1 MSSKNIH
8 SKKYDI
14 IVIGAGHAGIEAAL
28 ASARLGC
35 QTLILTINLDT
46 IGLMSCNPAIGG
58 PAKSQLVK
66 EIDALGGQMGITT
79 DLTFLQTKMLNT
91 AKGPAVHALRAQ
103 SDRLQYHQVMKRL
116 LEEQKNLD
124 LKQGMVEEILTNK
137 TRNSQLATI
146 GVRTKLETIYH
157 GKTVVVTTGTFLKGR
172 IHTGMVHMES
182 GRAGQ
187 FPAG

>member
-66 EIDALGGQMGITT
+66 EIDALGGQIGISA
-79 DLTFLQTKMLNT
+79 DLTFLQMKTLNT
-91 AKGPAVHALRAQ
+91 TKGDAVHSLRAQ
-103 SDRLQYHQVMKRL
+103 SDRDLYHLVMKNI
-116 LEEQKNLD
+116 LEEEKNLD
-124 LKQGMVEEILTNK
+124 LKQDIVDEILARNGKIEGVK
-137 TRNSQLATI
+137 TALGI
-146 GVRTKLETIYH
+146 IYES
-157 GKTVVVTTGTFLKGR
+157 KTVIITTGTFLNGV
-172 IHTGMVHMES
+172 IHTGMNHQEAGRS
-182 GRAGQ
+182 GEL
-187 FPAG
+187 PAKNFLKA